1 MKARLRVISAAV
13 ALATGIAAPALAQEA
28 EAPASPQTMTVPPA
42 SSSEAVVGPAQLRD
56 FSLQGTVTRRAET
69 PPQPQPP
76 QAVPSRSQSVQQTGP
91 VSGSSAAAEGA
102 NRSVART
109 APTSR
114 PAPDR
119 AESASA
125 APIGLPTPDQT
136 LSFSPA
142 TVAPEPA
149 IPDSEPLQLDT
160 ATTHAGTPFISHWPW
175 LLALIA
181 ALGAAIWYFRR
192 QRSGYAFAGAS
203 GNAAAFELSPPEPA
217 PPPRAQPRPAVPR
230 PVAAPAPA
238 PLRAPEERAP
248 TGAVVSTRLKAA
260 PQAAEEAKP
269 VAPPLG
275 IISTRLRPWLD
286 IEFAPLTASFNDQQ
300 GVIQF
305 DVTLFN
311 SGSAPARDILLEAR
325 LFNAG
330 TDQDEAIE
338 RFFANPVAEGD
349 RLEIIQP
356 LQRLPF
362 RTSAT
367 VPRQQMRIF
376 EAGGRKVW
384 VPLIGFN
391 AIYRWSGGDGQT
403 SASYLLGRNTRGEKM
418 APFWVD
424 QGGRTFGGLGGREHH
439 VRVRR

>member
-1 MKARLRVISAAV
+1 M
-13 ALATGIAAPALAQEA
+13 
-28 EAPASPQTMTVPPA
+28 PPA
-42 SSSEAVVGPAQLRD
+42 PSSEEAVGPAQLRD

-69 PPQPQPP
+69 PSQPQPP

-91 VSGSSAAAEGA
+91 DTGASAAPEGA
-102 NRSVART
+102 NRSVARATPASST
-109 APTSR
+109 AP
-114 PAPDR
+114 AR

-149 IPDSEPLQLDT
+149 IADSEPLQLDT
-160 ATTHAGTPFISHWPW
+160 ATTDAGTPFISHWPW

-203 GNAAAFELSPPEPA
+203 GNASAFELSPPEPA

-238 PLRAPEERAP
+238 PMRAPEERAP

-424 QGGRTFGGLGGREHH
+424 QGGRTFGGLGAREHH